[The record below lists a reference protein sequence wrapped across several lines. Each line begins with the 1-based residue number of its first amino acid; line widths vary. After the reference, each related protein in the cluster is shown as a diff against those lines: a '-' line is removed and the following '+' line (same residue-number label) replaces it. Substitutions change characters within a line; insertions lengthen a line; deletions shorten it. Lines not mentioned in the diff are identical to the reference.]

1 MKLYQNKAYV
11 YFILKG
17 REVHDY
23 IRRNLVVLCWSYWYV
38 HVYWHIQYGVSI
50 KHHDD
55 ALFKCTEHVHSV
67 NTYRYLSTI
76 SQGNTANLH
85 ICKCVYLYLCSTKT
99 LKLYHIERRHHWN
112 RIWFLKIYLFIKL
125 LSYHTKDYF

>member
-50 KHHDD
+50 KHIMMMHFLNVQSMFTQSIPIDISV
-55 ALFKCTEHVHSV
+55 LFLKEILQIYTHV
-67 NTYRYLSTI
+67 N
-76 SQGNTANLH
+76 
-85 ICKCVYLYLCSTKT
+85 VYTCIYVP
-99 LKLYHIERRHHWN
+99 LKL
-112 RIWFLKIYLFIKL
+112 
-125 LSYHTKDYF
+125 